1 MEKDRV
7 SQECV
12 TQFRALAD
20 PLRAGLGGS
29 ASPMVSGAEVG

>member
-1 MEKDRV
+1 MEKDPV

-12 TQFRALAD
+12 TQFRTFAD
-20 PLRAGLGGS
+20 PLQAGLGGN